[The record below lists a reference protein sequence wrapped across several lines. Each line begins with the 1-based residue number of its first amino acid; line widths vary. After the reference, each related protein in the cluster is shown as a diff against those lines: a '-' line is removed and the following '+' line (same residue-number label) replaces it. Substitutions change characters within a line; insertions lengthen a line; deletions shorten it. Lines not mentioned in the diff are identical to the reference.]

1 MSIDA
6 DIALWLSL
14 VFIIGGLYVLAKS
27 ADMFVDASSVVARR
41 FGISPLIVGM
51 VIIGFGT
58 SAPELVVSMISAVA
72 GHPGLSLG
80 NAYGSC
86 IFNIAGILGVVALM
100 KPIAVKPSVNGFA
113 VPLLVAITGL
123 SMFLVR
129 DGAFSRCDGAV
140 LLALFAVLL
149 PLYCWF
155 DQKMA
160 KKKDDGCCGEP
171 GCDCLR
177 KRPMWMEWTRIAA
190 GLALLVSSSH
200 LLVWGSVDFAR
211 DILGASDLLIG
222 LTIVAI
228 GTSLPEL
235 ASAIVSVRKGENEFV
250 IGNIV
255 GSNFFNTLAVV
266 GVAGTIS
273 PFDGFSRFIILRDL
287 PTMLFLSLSIALFS
301 MSFRHPTRVGCVT
314 RPKGAVWVLL
324 FVVYSVVMAMQELSA
339 APAAPAGDAKSKAR
353 AAQIAK
359 KNARE
364 AEAKR
369 VVSDDLLVQVKS
381 TFDGTMQP
389 CWFWAPEKAKTEPVP
404 LVVGLHTWSA
414 DYQQRSHYATAMTY
428 ARKHGWAMV
437 GPNFRGP
444 NSTPSACGGEAAVQD
459 IVDAV
464 NYAKGRVRIDPKRV
478 YIIGG
483 SGGGHMTL
491 LMAGRHPKI
500 WAGCAAFCPITDLAR
515 WHADSVLVHPGRSRK
530 YAKMMEGACGG
541 RPEKCPEEYRRRS
554 PLAWIDN
561 ARKAGVP
568 VYIVTGIHDGWTGSV
583 PVGHSFRAFNA
594 LADEKDR
601 VSEADIAE
609 IEATRKVPT
618 DIAYKGA
625 EDPFYSAKH
634 RIHFRGTS
642 ANVRFTLFE
651 GGHGGNFPAGL
662 DFLSRQVKGRP
673 ADFTLPKSGKGG
685 EEALGK

>member
-1 MSIDA
+1 
-6 DIALWLSL
+6 
-14 VFIIGGLYVLAKS
+14 
-27 ADMFVDASSVVARR
+27 
-41 FGISPLIVGM
+41 
-51 VIIGFGT
+51 
-58 SAPELVVSMISAVA
+58 
-72 GHPGLSLG
+72 
-80 NAYGSC
+80 
-86 IFNIAGILGVVALM
+86 
-100 KPIAVKPSVNGFA
+100 
-113 VPLLVAITGL
+113 
-123 SMFLVR
+123 
-129 DGAFSRCDGAV
+129 
-140 LLALFAVLL
+140 
-149 PLYCWF
+149 
-155 DQKMA
+155 
-160 KKKDDGCCGEP
+160 
-171 GCDCLR
+171 
-177 KRPMWMEWTRIAA
+177 
-190 GLALLVSSSH
+190 
-200 LLVWGSVDFAR
+200 
-211 DILGASDLLIG
+211 
-222 LTIVAI
+222 
-228 GTSLPEL
+228 
-235 ASAIVSVRKGENEFV
+235 
-250 IGNIV
+250 
-255 GSNFFNTLAVV
+255 
-266 GVAGTIS
+266 
-273 PFDGFSRFIILRDL
+273 
-287 PTMLFLSLSIALFS
+287 
-301 MSFRHPTRVGCVT
+301 
-314 RPKGAVWVLL
+314 
-324 FVVYSVVMAMQELSA
+324 
-339 APAAPAGDAKSKAR
+339 
-353 AAQIAK
+353 
-359 KNARE
+359 
-364 AEAKR
+364 
-369 VVSDDLLVQVKS
+369 
-381 TFDGTMQP
+381 
-389 CWFWAPEKAKTEPVP
+389 
-404 LVVGLHTWSA
+404 
-414 DYQQRSHYATAMTY
+414 MTY

-491 LMAGRHPKI
+491 LMAGRHPEI

-601 VSEADIAE
+601 VSESDIAE
-609 IEATRKVPT
+609 IEATRKVPA
-618 DIAYKGA
+618 DMAYKGA

>member
-1 MSIDA
+1 MSLDT
-6 DIALWLSL
+6 DISLWLSL
-14 VFIIGGLYVLAKS
+14 VFMIGGLYVLAKS
-27 ADMFVDASSVVARR
+27 ADMFVDSSAVIAHR

-58 SAPELVVSMISAVA
+58 SAPELAVSAISASG

-86 IFNIAGILGVVALM
+86 IFNIAGILGVAALM
-100 KPIAVKPSVNGFA
+100 RPFDVKASINGFA
-113 VPLLVAITGL
+113 VPLLALITAL
-123 SMFLVR
+123 SWFLLK
-129 DGAFSRCDGAV
+129 DGVFCRGDGVV
-140 LLALFAVLL
+140 LLSVFAVLL
-149 PLYCWF
+149 PFYCWF
-155 DQKMA
+155 DQKMM
-160 KKKDDGCCGEP
+160 KKKTKRCDGN
-171 GCDCLR
+171 GCEFVEN
-177 KRPMWMEWTRIAA
+177 RPVWLEWVRIVA
-190 GLALLVSSSH
+190 GLALLVTSSH

-211 DILGASDLLIG
+211 DIIGASDLLIG

-235 ASAIVSVRKGENEFV
+235 AAAIASVRKGENEFV
-250 IGNIV
+250 IGNII
-255 GSNFFNTLAVV
+255 GSNLFNTLAVV
-266 GVAGTIS
+266 GIAGTIS
-273 PFDGFSRFIILRDL
+273 PFEGFSKYVLVRDL
-287 PTMLFLSLSIALFS
+287 PMMLAMTLSIAFFS
-301 MSFRHPTRVGCVT
+301 VNFRRPCQTGRVT
-314 RPKGAVWVLL
+314 RSRGVVWVLL
-324 FVVYSVVMAMQELSA
+324 FVIYTVVMALQELSA
-339 APAAPAGDAKSKAR
+339 APVVLAKAPAKPV
-353 AAQIAK
+353 AK
-359 KNARE
+359 KAVNE
-364 AEAKR
+364 NSPGR
-369 VVSDDLLVQVKS
+369 VLPDNLLVQVKS
-381 TFDGTMQP
+381 TYDGTMQP

-414 DYQQRSHYATAMTY
+414 DYKQKSHYSTSLIY
-428 ARKHGWAMV
+428 AKKHGWAMV

-444 NSTPSACGGEAAVQD
+444 NKTPQACGGEPAVQD

-464 NYAKGRVRIDPKRV
+464 NYAKSRVKIDPKRV
-478 YIIGG
+478 YILGG

-491 LMAGRHPKI
+491 LMAGRHPEI

-515 WHADSVLVHPGRSRK
+515 WHADSMLKHPGRGK
-530 YAKMMEGACGG
+530 GYAKMMEGACGG
-541 RPEKCPEEYRRRS
+541 KPQKNPEEYRKRS
-554 PLAWIDN
+554 PLTWIDN

-601 VSEADIAE
+601 VSEADIAS
-609 IEATRKVPT
+609 IEETRTVPSA
-618 DIAYKGA
+618 IAYKGPK
-625 EDPFYSAKH
+625 DPFYSEKQ
-634 RIHFRGTS
+634 RIHFRRTS

-673 ADFTLPKSGKGG
+673 ADFTLPSTGKGS